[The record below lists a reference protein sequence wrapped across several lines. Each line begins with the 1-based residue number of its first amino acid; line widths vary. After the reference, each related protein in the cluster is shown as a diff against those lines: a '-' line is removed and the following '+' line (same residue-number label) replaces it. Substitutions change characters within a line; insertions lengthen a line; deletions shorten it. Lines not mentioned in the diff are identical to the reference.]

1 MPKPKA
7 LLIAYAVH
15 ESGVREV
22 IGLDVGEVESG
33 AFYVEFSRSLHKRGL
48 GGVRLAI
55 SDQHEGLNGTI
66 ARVLKVSV
74 AALRRPVHQRHD
86 VAKGGACDQAFGP
99 PDADAPRP
107 AKTGRTAVESTR
119 HTSPSA

>member
-74 AALRRPVHQRHD
+74 AALRRPVHQRHGD
-86 VAKGGACDQAFGP
+86 ALPPRSANLVAAALRRCS
-99 PDADAPRP
+99 APRTATRP
-107 AKTGRTAVESTR
+107 ANG
-119 HTSPSA
+119 